1 MRRKFLIVAA
11 VVFLLG
17 LISLSISRMLQ
28 YSRSEST
35 DSSHMLGSEDARVH
49 IVGYFDL
56 EAPESREAWEKIFH
70 LREQYAD
77 RLSLEFRHYP
87 ITSIHSY
94 AIIAAVAAEA
104 AGKQD
109 KFWEFIDILWNQQ
122 DVWHAV
128 SDPKMLFVQY
138 AQQGGIEENERFLD
152 DMEQQRLTM
161 RILSDLNDAHTQGVS
176 WETPFLVNGKPT
188 STDVVQL
195 AVERILLKPR

>member
-1 MRRKFLIVAA
+1 MRKSV
-11 VVFLLG
+11 
-17 LISLSISRMLQ
+17 Q
-28 YSRSEST
+28 NTE
-35 DSSHMLGSEDARVH
+35 
-49 IVGYFDL
+49 
-56 EAPESREAWEKIFH
+56 REKE
-70 LREQYAD
+70 
-77 RLSLEFRHYP
+77 
-87 ITSIHSY
+87 
-94 AIIAAVAAEA
+94 IAAFKAVPYWEIEFLGETKKKEEISAWH
-104 AGKQD
+104 KQD

-138 AQQGGIEENERFLD
+138 AQQVGIEENERFLD

-176 WETPFLVNGKPT
+176 WETPFLVNGKPS